1 MINETLTAYIK
12 SESLDQLDNSTFKLL
27 KEALADI
34 IACSIAGSNTK
45 ATQIAKEFAMSQ
57 WGTGR
62 SSLFLFPEKLTA
74 AGAAFVNSTMANE
87 LDLDDGHRL
96 TKGHPGAI
104 IFPAVLAAAEDYN
117 VSGENFLTALLVG
130 YEVGIRAG
138 ILAHK
143 LRPEYHCTGSWGSIG
158 AAAGVSRMIGLS
170 SDKLEHALGIAE
182 YFGTYSPRMRCIE
195 FPSMLKD
202 GINWGCMT
210 GISASYLAKGGYTG
224 IPSLF
229 TMEEAVELTKE
240 LCTYYRIRELYIKPH
255 ACCRWAQP
263 AIEGIKVIKG
273 ECSLSAANIKK
284 IIIHTF
290 TESATLSKKYPKT
303 TEEAQY
309 NLCFPAAAYLVYGE
323 VGPKEVLDQLDD
335 PLILN
340 IMDKIEVIIDSEFNE
355 EFPKKALSRVK
366 IITID
371 GSVYQSPVMQA
382 KGDYDFP
389 LTPEEKKEK
398 FFWLTTPLI
407 GERVAS
413 QLFDLIHNVESL
425 KRIREL
431 TEVLASTKDK

>member
-1 MINETLTAYIK
+1 M
-12 SESLDQLDNSTFKLL
+12 LDIITIKLL

-34 IACSIAGSNTK
+34 IACTIAGRNTK
-45 ATQIAKEFAMSQ
+45 AAKIAKDFAQSQ
-57 WGTGR
+57 WGTGK
-62 SSLFLFPEKLTA
+62 SSLFLFPENLTPV
-74 AGAAFVNSTMANE
+74 GAAFVNSTMANE

-96 TKGHPGAI
+96 TKGHPGAV
-104 IFPAVLAAAEDYN
+104 IFPAIFAAAEEYN
-117 VSGENFLTALLVG
+117 VSGKNFLTALLVG

-158 AAAGVSRMIGLS
+158 AAAGVSRIIGLS
-170 SDKLEHALGIAE
+170 KDKLDHALGIAE
-182 YFGTYSPRMRCIE
+182 YFGTYSPMMRCIE

-229 TMEEAVELTKE
+229 SMEEAVELTKD
-240 LCTYYRIRELYIKPH
+240 LGTYYRIRELYYKPH

-263 AIEGIKVIKG
+263 AIEGIKVIKA

-284 IIIHTF
+284 IIICTF
-290 TESATLSKKYPKT
+290 TESARLSKKYPKT

-309 NLCFPAAAYLVYGE
+309 NLFFPAAAYLVYDE

-335 PLILN
+335 PLILK
-340 IMDKIEVIIDSEFNE
+340 IMEKIEVIIDSEFNE

-366 IITID
+366 IITND

-389 LTPEEKKEK
+389 LTAEEKKEK
-398 FFWLTTPLI
+398 FFWLTTPHI
-407 GERVAS
+407 GERVAYR
-413 QLFDLIHNVESL
+413 LFDLIHNVESL
-425 KRIREL
+425 KSIREL
-431 TEVLASTKDK
+431 TEVLASTKEE